1 MSDIYKLQYN
11 GMTLAYPDW
20 NGYVS
25 FEYVPVQLVQFG
37 AYANSTATLAITAT
51 KDEQTTAWNN
61 NGGTAFKDIPLGSEI
76 TVTADVPTYWRVGAG
91 APSGVS
97 GWTTAAFSRGFSA
110 HGYVTADGYAT
121 TTNTHKNTFTARGTY
136 FSPSITQSHG
146 SQTGNW
152 STVYGVLTS
161 ASQNVSTYLTSVT
174 STVYTYLYS
183 TNYTN
188 TAKSTS
194 GWNPGANSNISAY
207 GFTGA
212 PSGLVRPWSQN
223 TLNMNKRIGSTN
235 IATQAFTAKTGT
247 YNFAATQYTSTTKG
261 IPNWQIKYGSKNQDQ
276 LALGGSWTAT
286 GYLP

>member
-1 MSDIYKLQYN
+1 MIYFGQDKMAEFYYGGTEIKEMYLGNTKVFQNKHPLFLTLETDGHGTLSADVLSGFEGDTVTLSPTYN
-11 GMTLAYPDW
+11 TYYRFNNYSVTGGTIS
-20 NGYVS
+20 NNT
-25 FEYVPVQLVQFG
+25 FTFG
-37 AYANSTATLAITAT
+37 SQNATAKANFKANS
-51 KDEQTTAWNN
+51 
-61 NGGTAFKDIPLGSEI
+61 
-76 TVTADVPTYWRVGAG
+76 
-91 APSGVS
+91 
-97 GWTTAAFSRGFSA
+97 
-110 HGYVTADGYAT
+110 
-121 TTNTHKNTFTARGTY
+121 FTARGTY
-136 FSPSITQSHG
+136 FSPSISQSHG

-174 STVYTYLYS
+174 STVYTYLYN

-212 PSGLVRPWSQN
+212 PSGRVRPWSQN

-247 YNFAATQYTSTTKG
+247 YNFAASQYTSTTKG